1 LRFKK
6 SVSFLLIFSLIFAIF
21 TLNITFNT
29 AAVTKKAVLIYG
41 NGVNIRNAPSL
52 SSQVI
57 TAVSFAIFDVTDIQ
71 GEWIE
76 IDYNGQT
83 AYVKD
88 IAEWISVKEYNPEG
102 LEAEFENQIK
112 DFPDSYKKDLRLL
125 HLFYPNWKFVPD
137 KISNYSFYDLVKLET
152 QDVSRY
158 KQVQLGTSLHPISWR
173 SMGIGCYNWENNS
186 WYGNNGD
193 WTGASR
199 EITAYYMDPRNFLN
213 PYSIYTYLQQS
224 YNASTQTEQ
233 GLAQVIKGTFLE
245 NGYVDENDKDYDGS
259 YVKVIMAAA
268 KDSGVSP
275 YIIASKII
283 QEQGVNGLSSLISG
297 TYTGYEGYYNFFNI
311 NASGS
316 TTTDVIVN
324 GLNHAKTN
332 GWNTRSAAIIG
343 GAKFLAGDYISRG
356 QGTYFYQNYD
366 LHGAPNFHQYAQNV
380 ADSHQK
386 GSILSDTYARELNSF
401 LEFYIPV
408 YSGMPDTAVVRPE
421 KSEKKNNYYI
431 KSLNLTS
438 GSLTPYFDMYTYNYI
453 LNVSEDTALIIDL
466 PENAELLGDKRH
478 NFKTGENKLTLSVKA
493 ETGYTNDYN
502 ITVNAS
508 KDCVLKINTGQ
519 CANSEHIFGE
529 WEIINNATCTEYG
542 TRLRVC
548 GICGYEESEQI
559 NILGHDYNISV
570 KEPNC
575 KEQGYTDYSCKN
587 CDYSYKTD
595 FKEPSGHKLLDWQ
608 YIDGASEYIGG
619 IRECKCEYCD
629 YSVSEEII
637 PEALLHEEI
646 GTNVVISKYNG
657 IQTKLIIPSR
667 INGIDVKEIS
677 DFAFQG
683 RKTLTEII
691 LPVTLNKIGLYAF
704 DSCNKVTKL
713 NIPDSVEYIDSGAF
727 SECTRLNSIVIGK
740 GIKKIGAYAFEYCE
754 ALTDVTI
761 LGFPTEIGE
770 FAFDKADNVVVC
782 ADSIYVRKYCDGNGV
797 KFKSMYAVGDANADN
812 KVDVID
818 LIRLKHQISD
828 NQAFIDRADVDRDY
842 NVSAIDII
850 ALKKSILQSK

>member
-343 GAKFLAGDYISRG
+343 GAKFLAGDYISGG

-366 LHGAPNFHQYAQNV
+366 LHRAPNFHQYAQNV
-380 ADSHQK
+380 ADAHQK
-386 GSILSDTYARELNSF
+386 GSKLSETYARELNSM

-408 YSGMPDTAVVRPE
+408 YSGMPEKAVARPE
-421 KSEKKNNYYI
+421 MSNKRNNYYI
-431 KSLNLTS
+431 MNMAPVNN
-438 GSLTPYFDMYTYNYI
+438 SLTPSFSMYSYNYGLEVNKDTI
-453 LNVSEDTALIIDL
+453 LEIVLPNGASLVNEKVVTLNQGVNDITLI
-466 PENAELLGDKRH
+466 
-478 NFKTGENKLTLSVKA
+478 VKA
-493 ETGYTNDYN
+493 ETGYTNEYYLS
-502 ITVNAS
+502 VKAS
-508 KDCVLKINTGQ
+508 KPATLTLAIVNNL
-519 CANSEHIFGE
+519 GE
-529 WEIINNATCTEYG
+529 SVPPGNNPDQTPDYKLGDINNDG
-542 TRLRVC
+542 K
-548 GICGYEESEQI
+548 
-559 NILGHDYNISV
+559 ISV
-570 KEPNC
+570 SDMGAIKLHLLGTYILKDKEFIAADIN
-575 KEQGYTDYSCKN
+575 KDNK
-587 CDYSYKTD
+587 
-595 FKEPSGHKLLDWQ
+595 
-608 YIDGASEYIGG
+608 I
-619 IRECKCEYCD
+619 
-629 YSVSEEII
+629 SVSDMGGMKLH
-637 PEALLHEEI
+637 LL
-646 GTNVVISKYNG
+646 GTY
-657 IQTKLIIPSR
+657 
-667 INGIDVKEIS
+667 
-677 DFAFQG
+677 
-683 RKTLTEII
+683 
-691 LPVTLNKIGLYAF
+691 
-704 DSCNKVTKL
+704 
-713 NIPDSVEYIDSGAF
+713 
-727 SECTRLNSIVIGK
+727 
-740 GIKKIGAYAFEYCE
+740 
-754 ALTDVTI
+754 TI
-761 LGFPTEIGE
+761 EGW
-770 FAFDKADNVVVC
+770 
-782 ADSIYVRKYCDGNGV
+782 
-797 KFKSMYAVGDANADN
+797 
-812 KVDVID
+812 
-818 LIRLKHQISD
+818 
-828 NQAFIDRADVDRDY
+828 
-842 NVSAIDII
+842 
-850 ALKKSILQSK
+850 